1 MLLFKWWFGFEVVYY
16 NQFPLFVSA
25 WILPVIESTNVFSL
39 TLLAS
44 RVIRLMNK
52 NERFG
57 IITDPTHSSF
67 LRANPCHIFKAHSLE
82 IMNLIRSFR
91 RTVEP
96 PITNPLLIKP
106 LFMKSFPKPF
116 PWYFHVNRSMTKD
129 RPFQGRF
136 AWVLGWLELNGSTV
150 SLQYL
155 EDLERFWLQCVTF
168 AHQIYFRDSARVVSD
183 CICIKLFTCICL
195 NPLVYT

>member
-1 MLLFKWWFGFEVVYY
+1 MLNAPVAGFRVRNDTVKDL
-16 NQFPLFVSA
+16 NS
-25 WILPVIESTNVFSL
+25 PVILSPCPLPHPQKDKNQMLCLAEARLPDFTSQTLKLHKVF
-39 TLLAS
+39 
-44 RVIRLMNK
+44 
-52 NERFG
+52 ER
-57 IITDPTHSSF
+57 
-67 LRANPCHIFKAHSLE
+67 KK
-82 IMNLIRSFR
+82 NLIRSFR